1 MEIAEPQPLDAFGYP
16 GYYIFRDGKVI
27 STMTR
32 GRHDLSNNVKS
43 VDCTGCVL
51 LQDTFKRYRRVS
63 CKVLVFK
70 IYVLPNLLEQGFVP
84 IHDGYYINRNGE
96 IYSELRATKLTW
108 SPNKEYW
115 QVNIHGKAYLVHRL
129 VAETFVPNPNGYTE
143 VDHIDGNKSNNCADN
158 LRWVT
163 RSQNMKY
170 AYEAGLITES
180 LGKAIA
186 ARWSNRT
193 Q

>member
-1 MEIAEPQPLDAFGYP
+1 M
-16 GYYIFRDGKVI
+16 
-27 STMTR
+27 
-32 GRHDLSNNVKS
+32 
-43 VDCTGCVL
+43 
-51 LQDTFKRYRRVS
+51 
-63 CKVLVFK
+63 
-70 IYVLPNLLEQGFVP
+70 
-84 IHDGYYINRNGE
+84 HDGYYINRNGE

-143 VDHIDGNKSNNCADN
+143 VDHIDDNKSNNCADN